1 MTEAQYSTCAGV
13 RAAITEAETIRELRL
28 HVQPTSSNPPLSPQ
42 QLRDQGFLTGDS
54 SIVCPAGGTLEWV
67 TPDGGVSWSFVCS
80 IHSAVF
86 VYNGTTNGITSLN
99 GGGIAVSG
107 GSLRFTN
114 PSDENRV
121 AFGQLSWTDYT
132 VHVRATLASG
142 NGYGIYYRSDG
153 KAGYSPG
160 ITGYCFQFDPGLGN
174 RLVVRKVVN
183 GSEQD
188 PFQSVAMSASIVAA
202 LHGPHDISV
211 AGKGDHHVIS
221 VDGVGILDFHDNTFK
236 PLLKKA
242 KLPSIRFHDLRHTSA
257 TLLLSADSGTP
268 SSPPFDS
275 LVARLTESGWNM
287 RRANAGQILSY
298 RDHLC

>member
-1 MTEAQYSTCAGV
+1 MADHDMGRRRRGFTLVELAIVIAILGLIAVIAVPRYQDMVTEAQYSTCAGV

-28 HVQPTSSNPPLSPQ
+28 HVQPTSLNPPPLPSV
-42 QLRDQGFLTGDS
+42 LKTDGYLTSDS
-54 SIVCPAGGTLEWV
+54 SIVCPAGGNLTWF
-67 TPDGGVSWSFVCS
+67 TPDGGVSWSLVCS

-132 VHVRATLASG
+132 VRVQATLASG

-153 KAGYSPG
+153 KTGYSPG

-188 PFQSVAMSASIVAA
+188 PFQSIAMSAGIVAS

-211 AGKGDHHVIS
+211 AVKGDHHVIS
-221 VDGVGILDFHDNTFK
+221 VDGVIILDFHDSTFTSGMAG
-236 PLLKKA
+236 LRGWSGCD
-242 KLPSIRFHDLRHTSA
+242 PSFSAVNVTSN
-257 TLLLSADSGTP
+257 P
-268 SSPPFDS
+268 
-275 LVARLTESGWNM
+275 
-287 RRANAGQILSY
+287 
-298 RDHLC
+298 

>member
-1 MTEAQYSTCAGV
+1 MGADHDMDRRRRGFTLVELAIVIAILGLLAVVAVPRYQDMVTEAQYSTCAGV

-188 PFQSVAMSASIVAA
+188 PFQSVAMSASIVAS

-211 AGKGDHHVIS
+211 AVKGDHHVIS
-221 VDGVGILDFHDNTFK
+221 VDGVVILDFHDNTFTSGMAG
-236 PLLKKA
+236 LRGWSGCD
-242 KLPSIRFHDLRHTSA
+242 PSFSAVSVTSN
-257 TLLLSADSGTP
+257 P
-268 SSPPFDS
+268 
-275 LVARLTESGWNM
+275 
-287 RRANAGQILSY
+287 
-298 RDHLC
+298 